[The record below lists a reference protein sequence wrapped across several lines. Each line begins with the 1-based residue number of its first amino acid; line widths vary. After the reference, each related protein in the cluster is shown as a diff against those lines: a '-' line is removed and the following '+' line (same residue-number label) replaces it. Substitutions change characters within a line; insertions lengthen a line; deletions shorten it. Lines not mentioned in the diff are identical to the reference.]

1 MIKFFRK
8 IRQGLISESKFSKY
22 LLYAIGEIV
31 LVVIGILIA
40 LQLNLWSEN
49 RKLDAE
55 RQNYYHQLLDDLNK
69 DKIYIEETIAS
80 LDSFRLGYNE
90 YLKTYDEP
98 NLKTNQALANLL
110 NVEINSLLIEFNYS
124 TIETLENTG
133 DIKLLAPH
141 IRNKLADLKRSQD
154 LAMKISFA
162 NDNNKNVILEQAS
175 LLIGSTTLSERL
187 VNQPEIT
194 EFIKPEYNNPK
205 LFIVME
211 AMHEW
216 KKGSEERTL
225 VMLHGLFKDN
235 SEIQEL
241 IIKELKD

>member
-8 IRQGLISESKFSKY
+8 IRQGLISENKFSKY

-40 LQLNLWSEN
+40 LQLNLNSEN
-49 RKLDAE
+49 RKLGSE
-55 RQNYYHQLLDDLNK
+55 RQGYYHQLLDDLNK
-69 DKIYIEETIAS
+69 DKVYIEETIAT
-80 LDSFRLGYNE
+80 LDSFRLGYNN
-90 YLKTYDEP
+90 YLETFKKP
-98 NLKTNQALANLL
+98 NLSPNLVIANIFSLG
-110 NVEINSLLIEFNYS
+110 INSLLIEFNTS

-133 DIKLLAPH
+133 EIKLLAPH
-141 IRNKLADLKRSQD
+141 IRKKLANLKRNQD

-175 LLIGSTTLSERL
+175 LLIGSSTLPERL
-187 VNQPEIT
+187 INQLELT
-194 EFIKPEYNNPK
+194 EFLKSEFNYPK
-205 LFIVME
+205 LFITLE

-225 VMLHGLFKDN
+225 EMLNNLLITN
-235 SEIQEL
+235 NEL
-241 IIKELKD
+241 ADLINEELKD